1 MYSGMENKNTI
12 THKSLEDC
20 LIKPGEQSPFANL
33 LIDLAFKKAFDPDK
47 PVSRE
52 NLVNLLN
59 DLLAPQLKRPIV
71 KTRNVAKNL
80 SGSKVSRT
88 AIFDLHCED
97 DAGEL
102 IEIEVQIREM
112 DNFLKRLAFYA
123 SELVANQAE
132 PGDWDYDVK
141 PTYVIALAQYR
152 IFENDDRIVHRA
164 TILDLETGEQIMDSY
179 NYTIIELSKVP
190 FFIGKDNLSKWLFFF
205 RYLDKLRE
213 LPEELSDKKFKQLTE
228 SSKVSKFSKEEFE
241 AYQKMHHDRWDHNVL
256 RRGFFKE
263 FADDINAKLDERSRE
278 IAQRLIANGKLP
290 DEDIAECSGISVEDV
305 VVLRSQMFGSDK
317 K

>member
-1 MYSGMENKNTI
+1 M
-12 THKSLEDC
+12 
-20 LIKPGEQSPFANL
+20 

-59 DLLAPQLKRPIV
+59 DLLAPQLKHPIKSV

-97 DAGEL
+97 DAGNL

-132 PGDWDYDVK
+132 PGEWDYDVK

-152 IFENDDRIVHRA
+152 IFENDNRIVHRA
-164 TILDLETGEQIMDSY
+164 TTLDLETGEQIMDAY

-228 SSKVSKFSKEEFE
+228 SSKVSKFSKKEFE
-241 AYQKMHHDRWDHNVL
+241 AYRKMHHDRWDHNVL

-263 FADDINAKLDERSRE
+263 FADEINAE
-278 IAQRLIANGKLP
+278 IAKNVSKSVSDTKREFAKKMKARNRPI
-290 DEDIAECSGISVEDV
+290 EEIVEDTGLTEEEV
-305 VVLRSQMFGSDK
+305 KAL
-317 K
+317 